1 MAYIELINNFWRLN
15 KEHLFTAYEAQ
26 VYFKLLDTCNSLG
39 WKNPFNQSNSFICA
53 ECGMSEPKLIQV
65 RNKLQQVGLIKFES
79 GKVMRQLSTYKIL
92 GLTTFSQ
99 NDNLNSSLNGSL
111 TDSLNGQNCLDNIR
125 YKNNNTIHIDNNIL
139 FEQIKNLPEYLKNF
153 QGNKLYLFVAYR
165 FWELWKK
172 ENPTNLTVKNANVS
186 KWYHEVRKIVEIDK
200 TTIERLIGIYTY
212 FKQIQKGEAGFRRFW
227 FDTIKSIHGIRKKNK
242 AGEYYLDRIITEVNE
257 ELERNEDFER
267 LVVDLI
273 QKTKDYAS
281 NKIPKKQI

>member
-1 MAYIELINNFWRLN
+1 MERESFVFYRSFFESIRDLPRDIQGEVLTAIIEYGLYGETTENPKPIAGAILKLVIPQIEANNKRYNNGKKGGRPIKN
-15 KEHLFTAYEAQ
+15 KTEQ
-26 VYFKLLDTCNSLG
+26 
-39 WKNPFNQSNSFICA
+39 
-53 ECGMSEPKLIQV
+53 EPKQNQNETKPKPNVNI
-65 RNKLQQVGLIKFES
+65 
-79 GKVMRQLSTYKIL
+79 
-92 GLTTFSQ
+92 
-99 NDNLNSSLNGSL
+99 NDNNK
-111 TDSLNGQNCLDNIR
+111 NII
-125 YKNNNTIHIDNNIL
+125 KHTIHIDNNIL

-200 TTIERLIGIYTY
+200 TTIERLIGIYAY

-257 ELERNEDFER
+257 ELEKNEDFER

-273 QKTKDYAS
+273 QKTKEYAES
-281 NKIPKKQI
+281 KKIGKD

>member
-1 MAYIELINNFWRLN
+1 MERESFVFYRSFFESIRDLPRDIQGEVLTAIIEYGLYGETTENPKPIAGAILKLVIPQIEANNKRYNNGKKGGRPTKN
-15 KEHLFTAYEAQ
+15 KTKQ
-26 VYFKLLDTCNSLG
+26 
-39 WKNPFNQSNSFICA
+39 
-53 ECGMSEPKLIQV
+53 EPKQ
-65 RNKLQQVGLIKFES
+65 NQNETKPKP
-79 GKVMRQLSTYKIL
+79 
-92 GLTTFSQ
+92 
-99 NDNLNSSLNGSL
+99 NDNVN
-111 TDSLNGQNCLDNIR
+111 DNN
-125 YKNNNTIHIDNNIL
+125 KNIIKHTIHIDNNIL

-200 TTIERLIGIYTY
+200 TTIERLIGIYAY

>member
-1 MAYIELINNFWRLN
+1 MER
-15 KEHLFTAYEAQ
+15 E
-26 VYFKLLDTCNSLG
+26 
-39 WKNPFNQSNSFICA
+39 SFVFYR
-53 ECGMSEPKLIQV
+53 SF
-65 RNKLQQVGLIKFES
+65 FES
-79 GKVMRQLSTYKIL
+79 IRDLPRDIQGEVLTAIIEYGLYGETTENPKPIAGAIL
-92 GLTTFSQ
+92 TLVKPQIDANNKRYNNGLKGAEHGIKGGRPKKENPTETPRKPQ
-99 NDNLNSSLNGSL
+99 ENPTETPNVNDNNK
-111 TDSLNGQNCLDNIR
+111 NII
-125 YKNNNTIHIDNNIL
+125 KHTIHIDNNIL

-200 TTIERLIGIYTY
+200 TTIERLIGIYAY

>member
-1 MAYIELINNFWRLN
+1 MERESFVFYRSFFESIRDLPRDIQGEVLTAIIEYGLYGETTENPKPIAGAILKLVIPQIEANNKRYNNGKKGGRPTKN
-15 KEHLFTAYEAQ
+15 KTKQ
-26 VYFKLLDTCNSLG
+26 
-39 WKNPFNQSNSFICA
+39 
-53 ECGMSEPKLIQV
+53 EPKQ
-65 RNKLQQVGLIKFES
+65 NQNETKPKP
-79 GKVMRQLSTYKIL
+79 
-92 GLTTFSQ
+92 
-99 NDNLNSSLNGSL
+99 NDNVN
-111 TDSLNGQNCLDNIR
+111 DNN
-125 YKNNNTIHIDNNIL
+125 KNIIKHTIHIDNNIL

-172 ENPTNLTVKNANVS
+172 ENPSNLTVKNANVS

-200 TTIERLIGIYTY
+200 TTIERLIGIYAY

>member
-1 MAYIELINNFWRLN
+1 MERESFVFYRSFFESIRDLPRDIQGEVLTAIIEYGLYGETTENPKPIAGAILKLVIPQIEANNKRYNNGKKGGRPTKN
-15 KEHLFTAYEAQ
+15 KTEQ
-26 VYFKLLDTCNSLG
+26 
-39 WKNPFNQSNSFICA
+39 
-53 ECGMSEPKLIQV
+53 EPKQNQNETKPKPNV
-65 RNKLQQVGLIKFES
+65 NV
-79 GKVMRQLSTYKIL
+79 
-92 GLTTFSQ
+92 
-99 NDNLNSSLNGSL
+99 NDNNK
-111 TDSLNGQNCLDNIR
+111 NII
-125 YKNNNTIHIDNNIL
+125 KHTIHIDNNIL

-172 ENPTNLTVKNANVS
+172 ENPTNLTVKNANVF

-200 TTIERLIGIYTY
+200 TTIERLIGIYAY

-257 ELERNEDFER
+257 ELEKNEDFER

-273 QKTKDYAS
+273 QKTKGYAES
-281 NKIPKKQI
+281 KKIGKD

>member
-1 MAYIELINNFWRLN
+1 MERESFVFYRSFFESIRDLPRDIQGEVLTAIIEYGLYGETTENPKPIAGAILKLVIPQIEANNKRYNNGKKGGRPTKN
-15 KEHLFTAYEAQ
+15 KTEQ
-26 VYFKLLDTCNSLG
+26 
-39 WKNPFNQSNSFICA
+39 
-53 ECGMSEPKLIQV
+53 EPKQNQNETKPKPNV
-65 RNKLQQVGLIKFES
+65 NV
-79 GKVMRQLSTYKIL
+79 
-92 GLTTFSQ
+92 
-99 NDNLNSSLNGSL
+99 NDNNK
-111 TDSLNGQNCLDNIR
+111 NII
-125 YKNNNTIHIDNNIL
+125 KHTIHIDNNIL

-200 TTIERLIGIYTY
+200 TTIERLIGIYAY

-242 AGEYYLDRIITEVNE
+242 AGEYYLDRIIAEVNE

-267 LVVDLI
+267 LIVDLI

>member
-1 MAYIELINNFWRLN
+1 MERESFVFYRSFFESIKGLPRDIQGEVLTAIVEYGLYGETTENPKPIAGAILTLVKPQIDANNKRYNNGKKGGRPTKN
-15 KEHLFTAYEAQ
+15 KTEQ
-26 VYFKLLDTCNSLG
+26 
-39 WKNPFNQSNSFICA
+39 
-53 ECGMSEPKLIQV
+53 EPKQ
-65 RNKLQQVGLIKFES
+65 NQNETKQKP
-79 GKVMRQLSTYKIL
+79 
-92 GLTTFSQ
+92 
-99 NDNLNSSLNGSL
+99 NDNVN
-111 TDSLNGQNCLDNIR
+111 DN
-125 YKNNNTIHIDNNIL
+125 KNIIKHTIHIDNNIL

-172 ENPTNLTVKNANVS
+172 ENPANLTVKNANVS

-200 TTIERLIGIYTY
+200 TTIERLIGIYAY

-273 QKTKDYAS
+273 KKTKDYAS

>member
-1 MAYIELINNFWRLN
+1 MERESFVFYRSFFESIRDLPRDIQGEVLTAIIEYGLYGETTENPKPIAGAILKLVIPQIEANNKRYNNGKKGGRPIKN
-15 KEHLFTAYEAQ
+15 KTEQ
-26 VYFKLLDTCNSLG
+26 
-39 WKNPFNQSNSFICA
+39 
-53 ECGMSEPKLIQV
+53 EPKQNQNETKPKPNVNI
-65 RNKLQQVGLIKFES
+65 
-79 GKVMRQLSTYKIL
+79 
-92 GLTTFSQ
+92 
-99 NDNLNSSLNGSL
+99 NDNNK
-111 TDSLNGQNCLDNIR
+111 NII
-125 YKNNNTIHIDNNIL
+125 KHTIHIDNNIL

-200 TTIERLIGIYTY
+200 TTIERLIGIYAY

>member
-1 MAYIELINNFWRLN
+1 MERESFVFYRSFYEGIKELPRDIQGEVLTAIIEYGLYGETTENPKPIAGAILKLVIPQIEANNKRYNNGKKGGRPTKN
-15 KEHLFTAYEAQ
+15 KTKQ
-26 VYFKLLDTCNSLG
+26 
-39 WKNPFNQSNSFICA
+39 
-53 ECGMSEPKLIQV
+53 EPKQ
-65 RNKLQQVGLIKFES
+65 NQNETKPKP
-79 GKVMRQLSTYKIL
+79 
-92 GLTTFSQ
+92 
-99 NDNLNSSLNGSL
+99 NDNVN
-111 TDSLNGQNCLDNIR
+111 DNN
-125 YKNNNTIHIDNNIL
+125 KNIIKHTIHIDNNIL

-200 TTIERLIGIYTY
+200 TTIERLIGIYAY